1 MNYNTFATLSWTNFK
16 RLIQEFPEY
25 ENCLRRYLVRTYDDH
40 RIKFISNMIRRV
52 EYFESVPD
60 DILYEIIFSLETK
73 IFDKE

>member
-1 MNYNTFATLSWTNFK
+1 
-16 RLIQEFPEY
+16 
-25 ENCLRRYLVRTYDDH
+25 
-40 RIKFISNMIRRV
+40 MIRRV